1 MGDVCNSRGIALI
14 KRGVFIQMKFNL
26 ANLCNEV
33 VSMEVSPIDFEELC
47 NASDDYDGCEE
58 PVDGHEKRIAN
69 VWLIGHCPQF
79 AKMARRQGWCRRGR
93 KGGDDL

>member
-14 KRGVFIQMKFNL
+14 TRGVFIQIKFNL

-47 NASDDYDGCEE
+47 NASDDCDGCEE
-58 PVDGHEKRIAN
+58 PVDGYEKRIAQCLVDWSWPPIRQN
-69 VWLIGHCPQF
+69 GEE
-79 AKMARRQGWCRRGR
+79 ARMVPTRKKRR
-93 KGGDDL
+93 